1 MPDTLREKVAMFV
14 VQAMDG
20 KRGSSSATDA
30 IMQAVE
36 EDRAA
41 LMADFTQERQYREGV
56 VNDLAKAEAREAAL
70 VAVLKK
76 YGQHIGDC
84 DADLSYGDDVYPCIC
99 GLADALAGAKGET
112 P

>member
-41 LMADFTQERQYREGV
+41 LVPYLHHQLRCKSIQVPED
-56 VNDLAKAEAREAAL
+56 
-70 VAVLKK
+70 
-76 YGQHIGDC
+76 GDC
-84 DADLSYGDDVYPCIC
+84 TC
-99 GLADALAGAKGET
+99 GLDAALAGKGET
-112 P
+112 ERICPNCGCPERVVLSEDSCWCGVEIQSPPKEGTP